1 MPLLNPSLKERL
13 EALLAE
19 LPSDKLALLVDFAEY
34 LKDREEWEATWE
46 LLSDPKMRKDVM
58 EGRRQAEKGKG
69 KPWREVQK
77 RVSRQIDTKGRKG
90 ISSP

>member
-34 LKDREEWEATWE
+34 LRDRKEWEATWE

-58 EGRRQAEKGKG
+58 EGRRQAEQGKG

>member
-1 MPLLNPSLKERL
+1 MPSLSLKERL
-13 EALLAE
+13 EALISE

-46 LLSDPKMRKDVM
+46 LLGDPKMRKDVIK
-58 EGRRQAEKGKG
+58 GRRQAEEGKG

-77 RVSRQIDTKGRKG
+77 RVSRQIDTSGRKG
-90 ISSP
+90 LSSP